1 MRYLDS
7 MEEEQ
12 RRGIT
17 IRSSAIGLKHRR
29 RHQHQHQHPIKNTK
43 KNTTDTNT
51 NTNSKNNNNSISKNA
66 SNDNDM
72 VIHLID
78 SPGHVDFSMEVSSAL
93 QICDGAIL
101 VVDVVEGMC
110 ARTQSILR
118 EAHSQRLVPI
128 LVLNKIDRLCSDLGL
143 TVNESYLRIRNVVEN
158 VNAAASA
165 MISSANA
172 QKKDGDGDGD
182 GEDSNID
189 TIDGAEDAS
198 EDDDDEQDLEEIW
211 NFDPV
216 LGNVVF
222 TTALYGTYVCLFVRL
237 FCCLICIIKFIHVLC
252 LYICMQRT
260 ISDPIIHILCN
271 TASYAN
277 QSITHD
283 SSRMGIHHTI
293 ARTSTLQIQNRTQR
307 QTPHYETVPLWR
319 FQIPHRQWKNHQM
332 ETKIKIKR

>member
-1 MRYLDS
+1 

-66 SNDNDM
+66 SNDNNM

-172 QKKDGDGDGD
+172 QKKDGDGGGDGD

-189 TIDGAEDAS
+189 IIDGAEDAS

-222 TTALYGTYVCLFVRL
+222 TTALYGTYVCLFVCSFVL
-237 FCCLICIIKFIHVLC
+237 LLDLYHKIHSCFMFI
-252 LYICMQRT
+252 YM
-260 ISDPIIHILCN
+260 
-271 TASYAN
+271 YA
-277 QSITHD
+277 
-283 SSRMGIHHTI
+283 
-293 ARTSTLQIQNRTQR
+293 
-307 QTPHYETVPLWR
+307 
-319 FQIPHRQWKNHQM
+319 KNNL
-332 ETKIKIKR
+332 